1 MTKLLIVDDNE
12 QNLYMLRVLLESH
25 GYEVVT
31 ATNGAEALEK
41 ARSDPPDVI
50 ISDILMP
57 VMDGFTLCRQWKKDE
72 RLKGIPFVFYTATY
86 TDPQDE
92 EFALS
97 LGAERFIVKPVEP
110 DVFVEMLREV
120 IREAEEGRLVA
131 PREPIEEEP
140 VYLKQYSERLV
151 RKLEKKVLDLEGE
164 ITECKQAEEALRE
177 YQEMFSAFMEQ
188 LPAVAFI
195 KDENSRLQ
203 YANPYM
209 RDTLGANAWLS
220 KIATEHYPRDL
231 AEQLIA
237 NDRKALAE
245 GPLVKEDCVPDKR
258 GDKRYFQTHKF
269 PIRHQDKRPLLGCI
283 AIDITERKRAEE
295 ALQESEEKYRL
306 LVENATVTIVVAQDG
321 MLKFFNPKAMEITGY
336 SQEELASQPFT
347 ELIHPDDLEVT
358 IGYYL
363 KFLQGEETPPFH
375 TFRIIDKEGSI
386 KWLESNAVLITWED
400 SPATLNFLS
409 DITERKQAEDAL
421 WESRN
426 MLQTVL
432 DSIPSTVFWKDRDS
446 IYLGANRALL
456 EMAGWKSSEEVVGKN
471 DYDLPWGKEQ
481 ADSFREDD
489 KRVMESGIPEYG
501 IIEPHLR
508 TNGTLAWAMTN
519 KVPLRDTEG
528 NIVGVL
534 GTSADITE
542 RKRAEEALRESEQN
556 FKDLAENSPDG
567 IIIADA
573 NGVHLYANRRAAEI
587 TGYSVDELVGMTG
600 WDLTR
605 QEDVNKFKQ
614 GMKKRMADEP
624 HVGKYER
631 FFVRKDGTEVLTE
644 MSTTTT
650 MWQGKKRPLAIIR
663 DITERKRAEE
673 ARAHGQRTLLALS
686 QAAQAVQRAHTPEEV
701 YCTIGDEVSRL
712 GYNAVIFILTDDR
725 EHLALRHLTF
735 EPTLVQRIGKLTG
748 LSAQDF
754 RFPLRPDGC
763 FQRVITEGEAI
774 FRESSLELMIEALP
788 QPLHPLVG
796 RLTAMLGTEQ
806 GIVTPLAIG
815 GEAHGVLAVTGAG
828 LTEADVPAVTAF
840 ANQGAIAIENAR
852 LYDAEHAAR
861 QQLRDLT
868 NYLQT
873 AREEERTYIAREI
886 HDEFGQALTALK
898 MDLSWLTKRLPADKP
913 GLAEKASVMWGL
925 IDDTIQTVRRVAARL
940 RPGLLDDLG
949 LAAAIEWQVGE
960 FAERTEIDCQLYM
973 SDEEIALDHDLATA
987 VFRILQE
994 TLTNIARHAQATE
1007 VRVELEVRPDE
1018 LVLAMCDNGKGI
1030 TEGEVSD
1037 PRSLGLIGMRER
1049 ARSWGGD
1056 VTFEGVPGQGT
1067 TVTVRIPNAE
1077 FGMRNAESFR

>member
-336 SQEELASQPFT
+336 SQEELASRPFT

-421 WESRN
+421 WESEAKYRS
-426 MLQTVL
+426 LTDDVL
-432 DSIPSTVFWKDRDS
+432 DSSAVGVFILDS
-446 IYLGANRALL
+446 DFRIVWVNQAL
-456 EMAGWKSSEEVVGKN
+456 ERYFSIRSDEIVGK
-471 DYDLPWGKEQ
+471 
-481 ADSFREDD
+481 D
-489 KRVMESGIPEYG
+489 KRQLIHERIADIFQDPENFAEKVLATYDNNTYIENFECHVLSDGECKERWLEHWSQPIRSGLYAG
-501 IIEPHLR
+501 GRIEHYY
-508 TNGTLAWAMTN
+508 
-519 KVPLRDTEG
+519 
-528 NIVGVL
+528 
-534 GTSADITE
+534 DITE
-542 RKRAEEALRESEQN
+542 RKEAEELLREHVRQIERLNDLFVGREQRMIEL
-556 FKDLAENSPDG
+556 KKEVNS
-567 IIIADA
+567 
-573 NGVHLYANRRAAEI
+573 L
-587 TGYSVDELVGMTG
+587 L
-600 WDLTR
+600 
-605 QEDVNKFKQ
+605 
-614 GMKKRMADEP
+614 KKLGQP
-624 HVGKYER
+624 PKYE
-631 FFVRKDGTEVLTE
+631 
-644 MSTTTT
+644 
-650 MWQGKKRPLAIIR
+650 
-663 DITERKRAEE
+663 
-673 ARAHGQRTLLALS
+673 
-686 QAAQAVQRAHTPEEV
+686 
-701 YCTIGDEVSRL
+701 
-712 GYNAVIFILTDDR
+712 
-725 EHLALRHLTF
+725 
-735 EPTLVQRIGKLTG
+735 
-748 LSAQDF
+748 
-754 RFPLRPDGC
+754 
-763 FQRVITEGEAI
+763 
-774 FRESSLELMIEALP
+774 
-788 QPLHPLVG
+788 
-796 RLTAMLGTEQ
+796 
-806 GIVTPLAIG
+806 
-815 GEAHGVLAVTGAG
+815 
-828 LTEADVPAVTAF
+828 VPAEVD
-840 ANQGAIAIENAR
+840 R
-852 LYDAEHAAR
+852 LR
-861 QQLRDLT
+861 
-868 NYLQT
+868 
-873 AREEERTYIAREI
+873 REFEE
-886 HDEFGQALTALK
+886 
-898 MDLSWLTKRLPADKP
+898 KP
-913 GLAEKASVMWGL
+913 G
-925 IDDTIQTVRRVAARL
+925 Q
-940 RPGLLDDLG
+940 
-949 LAAAIEWQVGE
+949 
-960 FAERTEIDCQLYM
+960 
-973 SDEEIALDHDLATA
+973 
-987 VFRILQE
+987 
-994 TLTNIARHAQATE
+994 
-1007 VRVELEVRPDE
+1007 
-1018 LVLAMCDNGKGI
+1018 
-1030 TEGEVSD
+1030 
-1037 PRSLGLIGMRER
+1037 
-1049 ARSWGGD
+1049 
-1056 VTFEGVPGQGT
+1056 
-1067 TVTVRIPNAE
+1067 
-1077 FGMRNAESFR
+1077 